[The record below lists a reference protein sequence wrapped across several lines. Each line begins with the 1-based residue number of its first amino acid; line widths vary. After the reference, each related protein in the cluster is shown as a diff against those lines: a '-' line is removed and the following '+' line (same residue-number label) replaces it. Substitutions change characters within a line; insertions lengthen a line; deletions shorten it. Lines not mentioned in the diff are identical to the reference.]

1 MQRHFSKN
9 SITFT
14 TRHLQT
20 TKPAYI
26 FQQQT
31 SKMTTEAQ
39 AAKKHLRKEIKA
51 RLSTLSA
58 IDITSQSSQAQHLIL
73 GMDQYKQA
81 KSISIYLSM
90 PAAEAQTDLLVRDAL
105 ESGKKIFVPFLYS
118 PSPVQNAA
126 ASGKP
131 RKIMDMLRLGSV
143 AEYDELSKDAWGIP
157 SLSADGAEGR
167 ENVMG
172 GKGLTLAGGEASESE
187 DEGGL
192 DMVVV
197 PAVAYDVKMGRLGH
211 GGGFYDAFLT
221 RFCEQGRRPKPYLG
235 KIRLPQTNIARI
247 SVADFCTSRSL
258 PSRADTRTR
267 AYNSHS
273 RLGLESRCRRCR
285 QWNTAVLNLKFVF
298 CHKRYKLVV

>member
-20 TKPAYI
+20 TKPTYI

-39 AAKKHLRKEIKA
+39 AAKKHLRKEIKS

-58 IDITSQSSQAQHLIL
+58 TEITFQSSQAQNLIL

-105 ESGKKIFVPFLYS
+105 ESGKKVFVPFLYS
-118 PSPVQNAA
+118 PPPVQNAA

-131 RKIMDMLRLGSV
+131 RKVMDMLRLASV
-143 AEYDELSKDAWGIP
+143 AEYDGLSKDAWGIP

-172 GKGLTLAGGEASESE
+172 GRGLTLAGDASIES
-187 DEGGL
+187 EGGL

-197 PAVAYDVKMGRLGH
+197 PAVAYDAQMGRLGH

-267 AYNSHS
+267 AHDSHS
-273 RLGLESRCRRCR
+273 RLGLESRRRRRR
-285 QWNTAVLNLKFVF
+285 QWNIVVVLNLKFVF
-298 CHKRYKLVV
+298 LS